1 MPTNNSINSQDPI
14 QVAKGGLGVSST
26 IAYGVLA
33 GGTTTQGA
41 IQNIGAG
48 SSGQILKSNGSS
60 SLPTFVAPSSVGASM
75 VLLHT
80 ITFDNTASSYNITPY
95 LSSSYQTYKI
105 IGTNIQGFNGGSNNI
120 ALRVSTDGGST
131 FATTGYSFK
140 AALWTLGVN
149 TFTSFGGTDC
159 ILMGYLDLTS
169 TSDYVSF
176 EGMLT
181 GYLASTGIQLT
192 TDTSLKPTDKIL
204 TTFGNYIGT
213 VNGLQILN
221 LNAVNIVSGKVSIYG
236 IVQ

>member
-14 QVAKGGLGVSST
+14 QVSKGGLGVAST
-26 IAYGVLA
+26 TAYGVLA
-33 GGTTTQGA
+33 GGTSSTSA
-41 IQNIGAG
+41 IQNCGAG
-48 SSGQILKSNGSS
+48 TSGQILKSNGASA
-60 SLPTFVAPSSVGASM
+60 LPSFVAPSSVGGSM

-105 IGTNIQGFNGGSNNI
+105 IGTNIQGFAGGSNNI

-131 FATTGYSFK
+131 FATTGYSFI
-140 AALWTLGVN
+140 AGLWTLGPN
-149 TFTSFGGTDC
+149 TFGSFGGTDC

-176 EGMLT
+176 EGLLT

-192 TDTSLKPTDKIL
+192 TDTSLKPTNKIL

>member
-1 MPTNNSINSQDPI
+1 
-14 QVAKGGLGVSST
+14 
-26 IAYGVLA
+26 
-33 GGTTTQGA
+33 
-41 IQNIGAG
+41 
-48 SSGQILKSNGSS
+48 
-60 SLPTFVAPSSVGASM
+60 M

-105 IGTNIQGFNGGSNNI
+105 IGTNIQGFAGGSNNI

-131 FATTGYSFK
+131 FATTGYSFI
-140 AALWTLGVN
+140 AGLWTLGPN
-149 TFTSFGGTDC
+149 TFGSFGGTDC

-176 EGMLT
+176 EGLLT

-192 TDTSLKPTDKIL
+192 TDTSLKPTNKIL